1 MDIPV
6 IPQYKDLYKK
16 KDKSMDEL
24 VYFGASFHC
33 IPLRVADQI
42 RELLMGFDIGDSNF
56 NFDYSQPILP
66 IED

>member
-6 IPQYKDLYKK
+6 IPQ
-16 KDKSMDEL
+16 L